1 MLEKYYKHELVE
13 KEIYESWEKDKDFI
27 AKATDENFKP
37 FCIVIPPPNV
47 TGTLHM
53 GHALNNTLQDILTR
67 YQRMQGK
74 DVLWQPGMDH
84 AGIATEMVVEREL
97 KKKGIKKSELSRE
110 EFVKKV
116 WEWKDVSG
124 GLILNQLKR
133 LGASCDWDRER
144 FTFDEGLSEAVRHVF
159 IELFNQGLIYRDKR
173 LSNWDPKLKTTI
185 SDLEVLQKEIKGN
198 LWYIEYDIE
207 ESEETIVVATT
218 RPETMLGDTG
228 IAVHPDDDRYKEL
241 VGKNAILPL
250 VNKPIK
256 IIADEYAKS
265 DQGSGAVKIT
275 PAHDFNDFEVGKRNH
290 LEVINIFDENA
301 CLNKNVPEK
310 YIGLDRY
317 DARNMVIEDLKALD
331 KLVKIEENLHAV
343 PYGDRSDVVIEPLL
357 TDQWFVDAEKL
368 AYQAIRKVKDKET
381 RFIPQ
386 NWEKTYYE
394 WMENIQPWCISR
406 QLLWG
411 HQIPVWYG
419 PDNKAFAANSHEE
432 AINLAKK
439 HYGKEVSMEQDTDV
453 LDTWFSSALWPFST
467 LGWPEKTAE
476 LEKYYPTSVLV
487 TGFDIIFFWVARMM
501 MMALHFTETVPFKD
515 VYVHALVRDE
525 KGQKMSKSKGNVID
539 PIVLMDQ
546 YGADS
551 LRMTLCSMAA
561 QGRDIKLSSQR
572 VEGYRNFITK
582 IWNAIKFF
590 ELNECYCS
598 NFNLENCKNDF
609 NIWILKQLDQC
620 ENETKNALESY
631 RFNEAANSL
640 YRFIWNIFCDWYIEL
655 TKIILSDVSHEDR
668 LETQNVASYVLKNI
682 TIMLHPIMPFVTE
695 HLWKEIDF
703 INQGSSKKVIHANW
717 PKIIKPKKHEGGNIN
732 KLIEIISSIR
742 STRSELNVPPK
753 TMIEGFFNG
762 EQVSLNTIF
771 NKYSDVLKSIARVNI
786 IQDFKGERSVGDIQ
800 IIHENETFYLKLLNT
815 IDFKTESTRLNK
827 NLSKISSEINKIRI
841 KLDSKNFIE
850 NAPDDVIKEQKD
862 RLEEYLSSKLKIEDA
877 IKSFSS

>member
-13 KEIYESWEKDKDFI
+13 KEIYEGWEKDKDFVS
-27 AKATDENFKP
+27 KAADVDSKP

-53 GHALNNTLQDILTR
+53 GHALNNTLQDILIR

-97 KKKGIKKSELSRE
+97 KKEGIKKTELSRE

-144 FTFDEGLSEAVRHVF
+144 FTFDEGLSKAVRHVF
-159 IELFNQGLIYRDKR
+159 VELFNQGLIYRDKR

-207 ESEETIVVATT
+207 DSEETIVVATT

-250 VNKPIK
+250 VNKSIK
-256 IIADEYAKS
+256 IVADEYAKS

-275 PAHDFNDFEVGKRNH
+275 PAHDFNDFEVGKRNQ

-301 CLNKNVPEK
+301 CLNENVPDK
-310 YIGLDRY
+310 YVGLDRY
-317 DARNMVIEDLKALD
+317 DARDMVIEDLESLG
-331 KLVKIEENLHAV
+331 KLVKVEENLHTV

-368 AYQAIRKVKDKET
+368 AIKAIKKVKDKET
-381 RFIPQ
+381 KFIPQ
-386 NWEKTYYE
+386 SWEKTYYE

-419 PDNKAFAANSHEE
+419 PDNKAFAANSSEE
-432 AINLAKK
+432 ALSLAKS
-439 HYGKEVSMEQDTDV
+439 HYGKEVEMEQDTDV

-467 LGWPEKTAE
+467 LGWPEKTVE

-501 MMALHFTETVPFKD
+501 MMALHFTETIPFKD

-561 QGRDIKLSSQR
+561 QGRDIKLSAQR

-590 ELNECYCS
+590 EINECHNS

-640 YRFIWNIFCDWYIEL
+640 YKFIWNIFCDWYIEL
-655 TKIILSDVSHEDR
+655 AKTILSDTNHGDR
-668 LETQNVASYVLKNI
+668 IETQNVSAYVLKNI

-695 HLWKEIDF
+695 HLWKQIDF
-703 INQGSSKKVIHANW
+703 INQNNSNKVIHAEW
-717 PKIIKPKKHEGGNIN
+717 PKIVKAKKDEEGYVN
-732 KLIEIISSIR
+732 KLIEIINSIR

-753 TMIEGFFNG
+753 AMIEIIYDDTQN
-762 EQVSLNTIF
+762 QLYNIF
-771 NKYSDVLKSIARVNI
+771 NKYKSAFESIAKIKRVH
-786 IQDFKGERSVGDIQ
+786 DFKGDRSEGDIQ
-800 IIHENETFYLKLLNT
+800 IIHENETFYLKLLNI
-815 IDFKTESTRLNK
+815 IDFKVESIRLKK
-827 NLSKISSEINKIRI
+827 NLSKVSSEIEKIRI

-850 NAPDDVIKEQKD
+850 NAPEDIIKEQKD
-862 RLEEYLSSKLKIEDA
+862 RLDEYLSSKLKIEDA
-877 IKSFSS
+877 IKSFSR